1 MQTKPVLTQTVV
13 EQSPGNL
20 LHSSTVLQRPLQP
33 RDCVV
38 VTGVHCHSGCDWE
51 PVLTAVL
58 AMAMKALKFPL
69 PPVTMRLLILQKK
82 TTVLHTKET
91 YVIK

>member
-38 VTGVHCHSGCDWE
+38 VIGVHCHSGCDWE
-51 PVLTAVL
+51 PVLPSGARDGDGGVSASSSAHNCVKML
-58 AMAMKALKFPL
+58 LL
-69 PPVTMRLLILQKK
+69 PK
-82 TTVLHTKET
+82 
-91 YVIK
+91 